1 MRHKPETKS
10 QTFRSGFFCL
20 SDDGHFFEQ
29 MRSTGKLVN
38 DEQGIADV
46 YTGRTL
52 QLRVVGNVT
61 GQSLVVAV
69 ESGTDQ
75 ALLSH

>member
-1 MRHKPETKS
+1 MKHKPETKKPD
-10 QTFRSGFFCL
+10 RKVWLFCL

-29 MRSTGKLVN
+29 MRCTGKLVN

-52 QLRVVGNVT
+52 QLWVLGNVT

-69 ESGTDQ
+69 ESGTD
-75 ALLSH
+75 